1 MKEEKK
7 KLVSLTSSHGPL
19 SFGTLNERVK
29 SRASM
34 QVDKGMNGR
43 DDYRGRP
50 SFLPPLSS
58 SSEKPTRSFVTH

>member
-1 MKEEKK
+1 MKKEEEEEK

-50 SFLPPLSS
+50 PFQSSFLL
-58 SSEKPTRSFVTH
+58 